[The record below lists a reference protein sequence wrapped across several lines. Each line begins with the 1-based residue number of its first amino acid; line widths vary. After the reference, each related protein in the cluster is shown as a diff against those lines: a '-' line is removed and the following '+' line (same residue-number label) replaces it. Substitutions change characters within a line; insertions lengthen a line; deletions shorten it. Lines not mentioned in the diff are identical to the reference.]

1 MHLKHNNVM
10 TSSKG
15 FNPVKVSPSST
26 DIGKPVSNIKIQSK
40 NLLLLE
46 INAINRT
53 FISNIRRLKLH
64 RDPAKCI
71 RNRACKNDQDED
83 RTYVFDH
90 HNEDFLSAECTLTMT
105 DFLFYL
111 IDSHNS

>member
-26 DIGKPVSNIKIQSK
+26 DIGKPVSTINIQSK
-40 NLLLLE
+40 NLLLQE
-46 INAINRT
+46 INAINST

-71 RNRACKNDQDED
+71 CNRACKNDQSKD

-90 HNEDFLSAECTLTMT
+90 HNKDLLSAECTLAMT
-105 DFLFYL
+105 NLFFYL

>member
-26 DIGKPVSNIKIQSK
+26 DIGKPVFNIKIQSK
-40 NLLLLE
+40 NLLLPE

-53 FISNIRRLKLH
+53 SISNIRRLKLH

-71 RNRACKNDQDED
+71 CNRACKNDQGED

-90 HNEDFLSAECTLTMT
+90 HNKDLLSAECTLAMT
-105 DFLFYL
+105 NLFFYL